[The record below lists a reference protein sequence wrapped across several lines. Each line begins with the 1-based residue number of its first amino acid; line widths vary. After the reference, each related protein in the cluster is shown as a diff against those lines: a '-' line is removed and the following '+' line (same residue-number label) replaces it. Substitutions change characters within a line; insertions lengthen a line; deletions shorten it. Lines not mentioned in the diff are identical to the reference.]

1 MALNPKGFD
10 PLASLFDAPNPV
22 RGPSTS
28 PIGSFDDDDTSPTLH
43 PEAGRDE
50 FDVEEPSL
58 FEPEI
63 DKVALARA
71 LARAA
76 MARAASGGR
85 SAPAADS
92 PRGEPVVAA
101 QKTSEPVSD
110 ESSDPSLR
118 LLARARRPT
127 SAQAAMAEAK
137 RREALAAGRAAER
150 RANQLPREV
159 RRILKRQAP
168 GAQLQIVNALVM
180 DERAKLRA
188 LWKAHRSRLSGMG
201 QLHQVVATTNVI
213 RALTAVG
220 PGQLVAAI
228 VRTESSEY
236 LVWVD
241 MGSQATVA
249 AFVDARTWI
258 AG

>member
-1 MALNPKGFD
+1 MALSPKGFD
-10 PLASLFDAPNPV
+10 PLASLFDAPDRVP
-22 RGPSTS
+22 GPPTT

-76 MARAASGGR
+76 MARAASSVR
-85 SAPAADS
+85 KAPA
-92 PRGEPVVAA
+92 PEPPV
-101 QKTSEPVSD
+101 TSEASVPEASTD

-137 RREALAAGRAAER
+137 RREALVAGRAAER

-168 GAQLQIVNALVM
+168 GAQLQVVHALVM

-220 PGQLVAAI
+220 PGQLVAAV

-249 AFVDARTWI
+249 AFVEARTWI

>member
-1 MALNPKGFD
+1 MALSPKGFD
-10 PLASLFDAPNPV
+10 PLASLFDAPERLP
-22 RGPSTS
+22 GPPTA

-43 PEAGRDE
+43 PDAGGDD

-58 FEPEI
+58 VEPEI

-76 MARAASGGR
+76 MARAASHAR
-85 SAPAADS
+85 PAAVEPVASAPA
-92 PRGEPVVAA
+92 PPPVV
-101 QKTSEPVSD
+101 EPEQSP
-110 ESSDPSLR
+110 DPSLR

-127 SAQAAMAEAK
+127 SAQEAMAEAK
-137 RREALAAGRAAER
+137 RREAVVADRARER

-168 GAQLQIVNALVM
+168 GAQLQVVNALVM
-180 DERAKLRA
+180 DERSKLRA
-188 LWKAHRSRLSGMG
+188 LWKAHRSRLSGLG

-220 PGQLVAAI
+220 PGQLVAAV
-228 VRTESSEY
+228 VRTDSSEY

-249 AFVDARTWI
+249 AFENARTWI

>member
-1 MALNPKGFD
+1 MALSPKGFD
-10 PLASLFDAPNPV
+10 PLASLFDAPDRRPA
-22 RGPSTS
+22 PTTT

-43 PEAGRDE
+43 PDTASDD

-58 FEPEI
+58 VEPEI

-76 MARAASGGR
+76 MARAAS
-85 SAPAADS
+85 SEPAPASETPAPAAA
-92 PRGEPVVAA
+92 PAA
-101 QKTSEPVSD
+101 PA
-110 ESSDPSLR
+110 DPSLR

-127 SAQAAMAEAK
+127 SAQEAMAEAK
-137 RREALAAGRAAER
+137 RREQVAAQRAQER

-159 RRILKRQAP
+159 RRILERQAP
-168 GAQLQIVNALVM
+168 GAKLVVVNALVM
-180 DERAKLRA
+180 DERSKLRA
-188 LWKAHRSRLSGMG
+188 LWKAHRSRLSHLG

-220 PGQLVAAI
+220 PGQLVAAV

-249 AFVDARTWI
+249 AFEDARTWI